1 MLYQRKQLLEAAD
14 EHSVFLFGARQ
25 TGKST
30 LIKTL
35 FPNAKEFDLLDGEL
49 KNRFEQRPWLLYS
62 VLQNEP
68 EGTQVVIDEIQQ
80 IPELLNEVHR
90 LIFQKNLRFILCGSS
105 ARKLRRKGYNTLGG
119 RAIPYYMYP
128 LVSAEIPNFD
138 IDRAINHG
146 LLPPHYDA
154 TDPSLLMSAYLDV
167 YLNEEIKAEA
177 LVRNQASFNRF
188 LSIAAM
194 TDGEMVNYNN
204 IASDCMVSA
213 NTVKEYFSILEDT
226 LVGYYIPSFSRTLK
240 RRVVQAP
247 KFYLF
252 DVGLVNHLLHRSHL
266 ERGTKDYGQAFEH
279 LIIQELIAYIGYT
292 HNAHQLSYWRTYTG
306 IEVDAII
313 CDPICKEPKVAIEI
327 KSAEDIQNKHLKG
340 LRAFAGEY
348 PDCRKIIV
356 ALDRFTRRTE
366 DNIEIV
372 YVYDFLQNLWAKKI
386 F

>member
-1 MLYQRKQLLEAAD
+1 MLYQRRQLLEEAK

-30 LIKTL
+30 LLRTL
-35 FPNAKEFDLLDGEL
+35 FPDAREFDLLDMEI
-49 KNRFEQRPWLLYS
+49 KSRFEQRPWLLYS
-62 VLQNEP
+62 ALQNEP
-68 EGTQVVIDEIQQ
+68 DGTQVIIDEIQQ
-80 IPELLNEVHR
+80 VPELLNEVHR
-90 LIFQKNLRFILCGSS
+90 LIFQKHMRFVLCGSS

-119 RAIPYYMYP
+119 RAIPTYMYP

-146 LLPPHYDA
+146 LLPPHYDSEN
-154 TDPSLLMSAYLDV
+154 PSLLISAYLDV

-204 IASDCMVSA
+204 IASDCGVSA

-226 LVGYYIPSFSRTLK
+226 LVGYYIPSFSRTQK

-266 ERGTKDYGQAFEH
+266 ERGTKEYGHAFEH

-292 HNAHQLSYWRTYTG
+292 RNGNPLSYWRTYTG

-313 CDPICKEPKVAIEI
+313 GNAKIAIEI
-327 KSAEDIQNKHLKG
+327 KSTEDVQNKHLKG
-340 LRAFAGEY
+340 LRAFGEEY
-348 PDCRKIIV
+348 PDCRRLIV
-356 ALDRFTRRTE
+356 SLDRLTRKTD
-366 DNIEIV
+366 DNIEII
-372 YVYDFLQNLWAKKI
+372 YVKDFLKSLWQGLY

>member
-1 MLYQRKQLLEAAD
+1 MLYQRKQLLEAAN

-30 LIKTL
+30 LLKTL
-35 FPNAKEFDLLDGEL
+35 FPNAKEFDLLDMEI
-49 KNRFEQRPWLLYS
+49 KSRFEQRPWLLYS
-62 VLQNEP
+62 ALQNEP
-68 EGTQVVIDEIQQ
+68 EGTQVIIDEIQQ
-80 IPELLNEVHR
+80 VPELLNEVHR
-90 LIFQKNLRFILCGSS
+90 LIFQKHLRFVLCGSS

-119 RAIPYYMYP
+119 RAIPTYLYP

-154 TDPSLLMSAYLDV
+154 ESPSLLMSAYLDV

-177 LVRNQASFNRF
+177 LVRNQTSFNRF

-204 IASDCMVSA
+204 IASDCGVSA
-213 NTVKEYFSILEDT
+213 NTVKEYFSILVDT
-226 LVGYYIPSFSRTLK
+226 LVGYYLPAYAKTQK

-252 DVGLVNHLLHRSHL
+252 DVGLVNHLLHRGYL
-266 ERGTKDYGQAFEH
+266 ERGTKEYGHAFEH
-279 LIIQELIAYIGYT
+279 LIMQELIAYVGYT
-292 HNAHQLSYWRTYTG
+292 RNENSLSYWRTYTG

-313 CDPICKEPKVAIEI
+313 GNAKIAIEI
-327 KSAEDIQNKHLKG
+327 KSTEDVQNKHLKG
-340 LRAFAGEY
+340 LRAFADEY
-348 PDCRKIIV
+348 PECRKIIV
-356 ALDRFTRRTE
+356 ALDRISRTT
-366 DNIEIV
+366 DDGIEIL
-372 YVYDFLQNLWAKKI
+372 YVYDFLKQLWDGKL

>member
-1 MLYQRKQLLEAAD
+1 MLYQRKQLLEAAN

-30 LIKTL
+30 LLKTL
-35 FPNAKEFDLLDGEL
+35 FPNAKEFDLLDMEI
-49 KNRFEQRPWLLYS
+49 KSRFEQRPWLLYS
-62 VLQNEP
+62 ALQNEP
-68 EGTQVVIDEIQQ
+68 EDTQVIIDEIQQ
-80 IPELLNEVHR
+80 VPELLNEVHR
-90 LIFQKNLRFILCGSS
+90 LIFQKHLRFVLCGSS

-119 RAIPYYMYP
+119 RAIPTYLYP

-154 TDPSLLMSAYLDV
+154 ENPSLLMSAYLDV

-177 LVRNQASFNRF
+177 LVRNQTSFNRF

-204 IASDCMVSA
+204 IASDCGVSA

-226 LVGYYIPSFSRTLK
+226 LVGYYLPAFAKTLK

-252 DVGLVNHLLHRSHL
+252 DVGLVNHLLHREHL
-266 ERGTKDYGQAFEH
+266 ERGTKEYGHAFEH
-279 LIIQELIAYIGYT
+279 LIIQELIAYIGYSR
-292 HNAHQLSYWRTYTG
+292 NENVLSYWRTYTG

-313 CDPICKEPKVAIEI
+313 GNAKIAIEF
-327 KSAEDIQNKHLKG
+327 KSTEDVQNKHLKG
-340 LRAFAGEY
+340 LRAFADEY
-348 PDCRKIIV
+348 PECRKIIV
-356 ALDRFTRRTE
+356 ALDRISRTT
-366 DNIEIV
+366 DDSIEIM
-372 YVYDFLQNLWAKKI
+372 YVYDFLKQLWDGML

>member
-1 MLYQRKQLLEAAD
+1 MLYQRKQLLEAAN

-30 LIKTL
+30 LLKTL
-35 FPNAKEFDLLDGEL
+35 FPKAKEFDLLDMEI
-49 KNRFEQRPWLLYS
+49 KSRFEQRPWLLYS
-62 VLQNEP
+62 ALQNEP
-68 EGTQVVIDEIQQ
+68 EDTQVIIDEIQQ
-80 IPELLNEVHR
+80 VPELLNEVHR
-90 LIFQKNLRFILCGSS
+90 LIFQKHLRFVLCGSS

-119 RAIPYYMYP
+119 RAIPNYLYP

-154 TDPSLLMSAYLDV
+154 ENPSLLMSAYLDV

-177 LVRNQASFNRF
+177 LVRNQTSFNRF

-204 IASDCMVSA
+204 IASDCGVSA
-213 NTVKEYFSILEDT
+213 NTVKEYFSILVDT
-226 LVGYYIPSFSRTLK
+226 LVGYYLPAFAKTQK

-252 DVGLVNHLLHRSHL
+252 DVGLVNHLLHRGHL
-266 ERGTKDYGQAFEH
+266 ERGTKEYGHAFEH
-279 LIIQELIAYIGYT
+279 LIIQELIAYIGYSR
-292 HNAHQLSYWRTYTG
+292 NENVLSYWRTYTG

-313 CDPICKEPKVAIEI
+313 GNAKIAIEI
-327 KSAEDIQNKHLKG
+327 KSTEDVQNKHLKG
-340 LRAFAGEY
+340 LRAFADEY
-348 PDCRKIIV
+348 PECRKIIV
-356 ALDRFTRRTE
+356 ALDRISRTT
-366 DNIEIV
+366 DDGIEIM
-372 YVYDFLQNLWAKKI
+372 YVYDFLKQLWDGML

>member
-1 MLYQRKQLLEAAD
+1 MLYQRKQLLESAD

-80 IPELLNEVHR
+80 VPELLNEVHR
-90 LIFQKNLRFILCGSS
+90 LIFQKQLRFILCGSS
-105 ARKLRRKGYNTLGG
+105 ARKLRRKGCNTLGG

-128 LVSAEIPNFD
+128 LVSAEIPHFD

-154 TDPSLLMSAYLDV
+154 KDPSMLMSAYLDV

-194 TDGEMVNYNN
+194 TDGEMVNY
-204 IASDCMVSA
+204 A
-213 NTVKEYFSILEDT
+213 N
-226 LVGYYIPSFSRTLK
+226 
-240 RRVVQAP
+240 Q
-247 KFYLF
+247 
-252 DVGLVNHLLHRSHL
+252 
-266 ERGTKDYGQAFEH
+266 
-279 LIIQELIAYIGYT
+279 
-292 HNAHQLSYWRTYTG
+292 QLR
-306 IEVDAII
+306 
-313 CDPICKEPKVAIEI
+313 
-327 KSAEDIQNKHLKG
+327 
-340 LRAFAGEY
+340 
-348 PDCRKIIV
+348 
-356 ALDRFTRRTE
+356 
-366 DNIEIV
+366 
-372 YVYDFLQNLWAKKI
+372 
-386 F
+386 

>member
-1 MLYQRKQLLEAAD
+1 MLYQRKQLLEAAK

-30 LIKTL
+30 LLKTL
-35 FPNAKEFDLLDGEL
+35 FPNAKEFDLLDMEI
-49 KNRFEQRPWLLYS
+49 KSRFEQRPWLLYS
-62 VLQNEP
+62 ALQNEP
-68 EGTQVVIDEIQQ
+68 EGTQVIIDEIQQ
-80 IPELLNEVHR
+80 VPELLNEVHR
-90 LIFQKNLRFILCGSS
+90 LIFQKHLRFVLCGSS

-119 RAIPYYMYP
+119 RAIPTYLYP

-154 TDPSLLMSAYLDV
+154 ENPSLLMSAYLDV

-177 LVRNQASFNRF
+177 LVRNQTSFNRF

-204 IASDCMVSA
+204 IASDCGVSA

-226 LVGYYIPSFSRTLK
+226 LVGYYLPAFAKTQK

-252 DVGLVNHLLHRSHL
+252 DVGLVNHLLHREHL
-266 ERGTKDYGQAFEH
+266 ERGTKEYGHAFEH
-279 LIIQELIAYIGYT
+279 LIIQELIAYIGYSR
-292 HNAHQLSYWRTYTG
+292 NENVLSYWRTYTG

-313 CDPICKEPKVAIEI
+313 GNAKIAIEI
-327 KSAEDIQNKHLKG
+327 KSTEDVQNKHLKG
-340 LRAFAGEY
+340 LRAFADEY
-348 PDCRKIIV
+348 PTCRKIIV
-356 ALDRFTRRTE
+356 ALDRISRTT
-366 DNIEIV
+366 DDSIEIM
-372 YVYDFLQNLWAKKI
+372 YVYDFLKQLWDGKL

>member
-1 MLYQRKQLLEAAD
+1 MLYQRKQLLEAAN

-30 LIKTL
+30 LLKTF
-35 FPNAKEFDLLDGEL
+35 FPNAKEFDLLDMEI
-49 KNRFEQRPWLLYS
+49 KSRFEQRPWLLYS
-62 VLQNEP
+62 ALQNEP
-68 EGTQVVIDEIQQ
+68 EDTQVIIDEIQQ
-80 IPELLNEVHR
+80 VPELLNVVHR
-90 LIFQKNLRFILCGSS
+90 LIFQKHLRFVLCGSS

-119 RAIPYYMYP
+119 RAIPNYLYP

-154 TDPSLLMSAYLDV
+154 ENPSLLMSAYLDV

-177 LVRNQASFNRF
+177 LVRNQTSFNRF

-204 IASDCMVSA
+204 IASDCGVSA

-226 LVGYYIPSFSRTLK
+226 LVGYYLPAFAKTQK

-252 DVGLVNHLLHRSHL
+252 DVGLVNHLLHRGHL
-266 ERGTKDYGQAFEH
+266 ERGTKEYGHAFEH
-279 LIIQELIAYIGYT
+279 LIIQELIAYIGYSR
-292 HNAHQLSYWRTYTG
+292 NENVLSYWRTYTG

-313 CDPICKEPKVAIEI
+313 GNAKIAIEF
-327 KSAEDIQNKHLKG
+327 KSTEDVQNKHLKG
-340 LRAFAGEY
+340 LRAFADEY
-348 PDCRKIIV
+348 PECRKIIV
-356 ALDRFTRRTE
+356 ALDRISRTT
-366 DNIEIV
+366 DDGIEIM
-372 YVYDFLQNLWAKKI
+372 YVYDFLKQLWDGKL

>member
-1 MLYQRKQLLEAAD
+1 MLYQRKQLLEAAK

-30 LIKTL
+30 LLKTL
-35 FPNAKEFDLLDGEL
+35 FPNAKEFDLLDMEI
-49 KNRFEQRPWLLYS
+49 KSRFEQRPWLLYS
-62 VLQNEP
+62 ALQNEQ
-68 EGTQVVIDEIQQ
+68 EGTQVIIDEIQQ
-80 IPELLNEVHR
+80 VPELLNEVHR
-90 LIFQKNLRFILCGSS
+90 LIFQKQLRFVLCGSS

-119 RAIPYYMYP
+119 RAIPTYLYP
-128 LVSAEIPNFD
+128 LVSAEIPDFD

-146 LLPPHYDA
+146 LLPPHYD
-154 TDPSLLMSAYLDV
+154 TEDPSMLMAAYLDV
-167 YLNEEIKAEA
+167 YLHEEIKAEA
-177 LVRNQASFNRF
+177 LVRNQTSFNRF

-226 LVGYYIPSFSRTLK
+226 LVGYYIPAFARTQK

-252 DVGLVNHLLHRSHL
+252 DVGLVNQLLHRSRL
-266 ERGTKDYGQAFEH
+266 ERGTKEYGHAFEH
-279 LIIQELIAYIGYT
+279 LIMQELIAYIGYT
-292 HNAHQLSYWRTYTG
+292 RNENVLSYWRTYTG

-313 CDPICKEPKVAIEI
+313 GNAKIAIEI
-327 KSAEDIQNKHLKG
+327 KATEDVQNKHLKG
-340 LRAFAGEY
+340 LRAFADEY
-348 PDCRKIIV
+348 PECRKIIV
-356 ALDRFTRRTE
+356 SLDRFSRTT
-366 DNIEIV
+366 DDAIEIM
-372 YVYDFLQNLWAKKI
+372 YVYDFLKQLWGGKL

>member
-1 MLYQRKQLLEAAD
+1 MLYQRRQLLEEAQ

-30 LIKTL
+30 LLRTL
-35 FPNAKEFDLLDGEL
+35 FPDAREFDLLDMEI
-49 KNRFEQRPWLLYS
+49 KSRFEQRPWLLYS
-62 VLQNEP
+62 ALQNEP
-68 EGTQVVIDEIQQ
+68 DGTQVIIDEIQQ
-80 IPELLNEVHR
+80 VPELLNEVHR
-90 LIFQKNLRFILCGSS
+90 LIFQKHMRFVLCGSS

-119 RAIPYYMYP
+119 RAIPTYMYP

-146 LLPPHYDA
+146 LLPPHYDSEN
-154 TDPSLLMSAYLDV
+154 PSLLISAYLDV

-204 IASDCMVSA
+204 IASDCGVSA

-226 LVGYYIPSFSRTLK
+226 LVGYYIPSFSRTQK

-266 ERGTKDYGQAFEH
+266 ERGTKEYGHAFEH

-292 HNAHQLSYWRTYTG
+292 RNENPLSYWRTYTG

-313 CDPICKEPKVAIEI
+313 GNAKIAIEI
-327 KSAEDIQNKHLKG
+327 KSTEDVQNKHLKG
-340 LRAFAGEY
+340 LRAFGEEY
-348 PDCRKIIV
+348 PDCRRLIV
-356 ALDRFTRRTE
+356 SLDRLTRKTD
-366 DNIEIV
+366 DNIEII
-372 YVYDFLQNLWAKKI
+372 YVKDFLKTLWQGLY